1 MRLWSKRVA
10 YMASLFV
17 LLIVL
22 FECRG
27 GTPRSKR
34 NTTIST
40 VPKMLL
46 VGLFRSPINIAID
59 SSRPPASLP
68 PIGRHAER
76 TPLSLSRVCMFV
88 CGYVRVAHRD
98 GALYLCTRSRAQK
111 RTVSPMRVA
120 GLACARD

>member
-27 GTPRSKR
+27 GT
-34 NTTIST
+34 
-40 VPKMLL
+40 LL
-46 VGLFRSPINIAID
+46 SLLSQNVGLFRSPINMAID
-59 SSRPPASLP
+59 SSRPLASLP

-88 CGYVRVAHRD
+88 CGYVRVEH
-98 GALYLCTRSRAQK
+98 
-111 RTVSPMRVA
+111 
-120 GLACARD
+120 

>member
-40 VPKMLL
+40 VPKMLPLL
-46 VGLFRSPINIAID
+46 VSFGHQSTSPLTPRAL
-59 SSRPPASLP
+59 PLPSLP
-68 PIGRHAER
+68 LAG
-76 TPLSLSRVCMFV
+76 TPNALPCLSLVCV
-88 CGYVRVAHRD
+88 C
-98 GALYLCTRSRAQK
+98 LC
-111 RTVSPMRVA
+111 VGMCV
-120 GLACARD
+120 